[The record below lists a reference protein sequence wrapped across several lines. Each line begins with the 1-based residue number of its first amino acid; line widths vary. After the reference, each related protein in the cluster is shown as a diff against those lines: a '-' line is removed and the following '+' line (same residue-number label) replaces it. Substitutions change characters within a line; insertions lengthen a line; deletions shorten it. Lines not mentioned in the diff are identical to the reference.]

1 MVNIK
6 FTVIYLFSSIIDVFL
21 SVTLFL
27 MLVRV
32 VLSWIPVSDDN
43 AIEEFVYAATEPFV
57 IPVRFVFDKFD
68 ALNGLPIDI
77 PFFVSYLGI
86 TLLQRMVSVIRG

>member
-6 FTVIYLFSSIIDVFL
+6 FIVIYLFSSIIDVFL

-43 AIEEFVYAATEPFV
+43 AIEEFVYATTEPFV
-57 IPVRFVFDKFD
+57 IPVRLIFDKFD
-68 ALNGLPIDI
+68 ALNGLPIDL
-77 PFFVSYLGI
+77 PFFVSYILI
-86 TLLQRMVSVIRG
+86 TFLQRMVSVIRG